1 MPAAV
6 PSAARP
12 CPPALIPFY
21 RLVCALGLSTLA
33 PAHQPR
39 VSLAAVVRCGAAVV
53 CVRGDGSTA
62 PAGCAPTCFDQV
74 RAADVWW
81 GTCWFRSQSLFCH
94 ALLAQRTVGVLGR
107 CVLGGCVFPLMGHA
121 GPLFAC
127 ARIFWRDNRRYI
139 AKNQCPLLGGACCV
153 DACELLTLIRTHPA
167 FPLCGLSGDPTDAAF
182 PGCRCVAG
190 VACALLIFVAKSWS
204 FGAVG
209 KTADIC

>member
-1 MPAAV
+1 MVSQSVAFLSFSTGPAHGRCLG
-6 PSAARP
+6 P
-12 CPPALIPFY
+12 
-21 RLVCALGLSTLA
+21 VCAG
-33 PAHQPR
+33 R
-39 VSLAAVVRCGAAVV
+39 VCLPVD
-53 CVRGDGSTA
+53 GD
-62 PAGCAPTCFDQV
+62 
-74 RAADVWW
+74 
-81 GTCWFRSQSLFCH
+81 
-94 ALLAQRTVGVLGR
+94 
-107 CVLGGCVFPLMGHA
+107 HA

-127 ARIFWRDNRRYI
+127 ARICWRDSCRHI

-209 KTADIC
+209 KTADICQAHVWHGSVGMAILRRLWRVHWCTAALVGS